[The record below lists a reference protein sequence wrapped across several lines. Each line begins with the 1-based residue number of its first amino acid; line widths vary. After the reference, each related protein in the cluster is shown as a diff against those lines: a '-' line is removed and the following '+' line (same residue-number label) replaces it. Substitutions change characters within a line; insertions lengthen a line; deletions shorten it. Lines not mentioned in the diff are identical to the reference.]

1 MKVILLKDVKAQG
14 KKGDVIDVSD
24 GYAKNFLLKQGLAQV
39 ATTDTLNSLNIK
51 NAAAAHQKELERQA
65 AVKTAAEIKGKQ
77 VSVAVR
83 TGENGKIFGGV
94 TAKEIAEAFA
104 ATGIALDKK
113 QIVLKEVIKTTGQFK
128 ITVKLYP
135 EISAECFVNV
145 VAKQN

>member
-1 MKVILLKDVKAQG
+1 M
-14 KKGDVIDVSD
+14 
-24 GYAKNFLLKQGLAQV
+24 
-39 ATTDTLNSLNIK
+39 
-51 NAAAAHQKELERQA
+51 
-65 AVKTAAEIKGKQ
+65 
-77 VSVAVR
+77 R